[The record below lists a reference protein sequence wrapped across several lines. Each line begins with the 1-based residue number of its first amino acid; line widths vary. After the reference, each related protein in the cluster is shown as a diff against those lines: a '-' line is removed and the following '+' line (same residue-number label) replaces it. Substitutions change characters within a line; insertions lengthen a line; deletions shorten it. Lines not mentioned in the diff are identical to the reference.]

1 MPSAS
6 TTATKSL
13 ARPAPCC
20 QPKWTLQVRRSNR
33 YASSYNAHRLHS
45 TIGWVVFGGL
55 GIAAV
60 ITLYLTPVLYL
71 LLARFSKTRA
81 AETDRLQDELAAARI
96 VADIV

>member
-1 MPSAS
+1 
-6 TTATKSL
+6 
-13 ARPAPCC
+13 
-20 QPKWTLQVRRSNR
+20 
-33 YASSYNAHRLHS
+33 LHS

-81 AETDRLQDELAAARI
+81 AETNRLQDELAAARI